1 MLSWGMV
8 PIRNRFVVSVR
19 TLLLAAL
26 LLGGTLKPM
35 YIAGG
40 IR

>member
-26 LLGGTLKPM
+26 LRGGALKPLL
-35 YIAGG
+35 IAGG
-40 IR
+40 MR